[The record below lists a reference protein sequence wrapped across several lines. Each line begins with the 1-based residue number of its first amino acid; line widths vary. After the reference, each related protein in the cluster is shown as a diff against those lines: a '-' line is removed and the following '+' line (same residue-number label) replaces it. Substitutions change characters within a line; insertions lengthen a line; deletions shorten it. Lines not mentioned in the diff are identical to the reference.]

1 MTPGMEV
8 ITTGTGAALAPS
20 PTLHLSPSP
29 SLCPSLDQ
37 VREYI
42 RASKAENTL
51 RAIRAIGARS
61 AHGLR
66 RAR

>member
-8 ITTGTGAALAPS
+8 MTTDGTGAAIAPS
-20 PTLHLSPSP
+20 PALHPSPSP
-29 SLCPSLDQ
+29 CPSLDQ

-51 RAIRAIGARS
+51 RGYQSDWRAFCAWC
-61 AHGLR
+61 
-66 RAR
+66 